1 TPDWETGSA
10 RRHIPVGTGTA
21 VSFRAASAST
31 FPVTTPSRSDG
42 AVTVDVAA
50 SVAVDAADNENEA
63 AEQFSILYD
72 SEAPTVTISSGA
84 PDPTNS
90 SPIPVAFEFS
100 EDVTDFVIGDITI
113 GNGTAGNFVAVSA
126 STYTVDITPTTDGT
140 VTVD

>member
-50 SVAVDAADNENEA
+50 GVAVDAADNENEA

-72 SEAPTVTISSGA
+72 TEAPTVTITSAA
-84 PDPTNS
+84 PAPTHT
-90 SPIPVAFEFS
+90 SPIQSRNEFS
-100 EDVTDFVIGDITI
+100 DDLTRFVIGDL
-113 GNGTAGNFVAVSA
+113 TAGNDTADNFV
-126 STYTVDITPTTDGT
+126 P
-140 VTVD
+140 